1 METRQKRRTV
11 VVSVLVLAGTFMFS
25 LFAAGGNLEPS
36 GPPGPT
42 MKTLAEVEPRISVQ
56 SLGGDANSLYVISQ
70 PGSYYLT
77 GNITGEPN
85 KDGIMIA
92 ANNVTVDLMGF
103 SLIGVPCS
111 GRGIVKVIDQAS
123 PHLHS
128 YPIRIRNGTICNWGG
143 GGMNFEEI
151 KVTYDGGSGVGTSG
165 VLPPKVLVPCHLYL
179 EGVSVH
185 NNDSDG
191 IRVHNAL
198 AHMEDVSFAYNGGN
212 GVYLGSGSHT
222 YMKQVSIAHNGGHG
236 LYVDANSCIHM
247 EDVSSFYNT
256 GHGVMV
262 CMMTNLDAYSG
273 YQSSFSHNGGNGMY
287 IANGSCSHIENL
299 SFNNNDGKGMYI
311 GSESYTHMEQVSFRG
326 NNSDGLYV
334 DANSCCFMKGV
345 SFSNNGGHGVF
356 AMVYGMLDAFGVL
369 APHNGGGGIIINGSG
384 NLNQCTVVGNGGSG
398 IEAGTG
404 STVRNC
410 TARGNTGDGIVV
422 SSKCQV
428 VGNTCEGNGVGV
440 IGATDPAGIRA
451 TGSANRIEAN
461 HVIGNNIGIDVD
473 TAGNL
478 IIKNSAQGNS
488 TNYDIALG
496 NTAGPTLGTGDIVS
510 DNPHANYEF

>member
-1 METRQKRRTV
+1 METKQKKTKV
-11 VVSVLVLAGTFMFS
+11 VISVLALAALMAFS
-25 LFAAGGNLEPS
+25 FSGYAGKLEPS
-36 GPPGPT
+36 APPGPT
-42 MKTLAEVEPRISVQ
+42 MKTLDEVEPRIPVQ

-85 KDGIMIA
+85 KDGIMIT

-103 SLIGVPCS
+103 SLIGMPCS

-123 PHLHS
+123 PQLHS
-128 YPIRIRNGTICNWGG
+128 YPVRIRNGTICNWGG
-143 GGMNFEEI
+143 NGMYFEEI
-151 KVTYDGGSGVGTSG
+151 KVTYNGGSGVGTSG
-165 VLPPKVLVPCHLYL
+165 ELPPKILMPCHLYL

-185 NNDSDG
+185 NNGSDG

-198 AHMEDVSFAYNGGN
+198 AHMEDVSFTYNGGHGMRITGMLDAYQVLVSHNGGN
-212 GVYLGSGSHT
+212 GIDAVDGFLKIDGGN
-222 YMKQVSIAHNGGHG
+222 VSNN
-236 LYVDANSCIHM
+236 DANGLCLDGNSCCHI
-247 EDVSSFYNT
+247 EDVTFTYNN
-256 GHGVMV
+256 GDGMHILG
-262 CMMTNLDAYSG
+262 MMTNVDAYSG
-273 YQSSFSHNGGNGMY
+273 YASHNGGNGMY
-287 IANGSCSHIENL
+287 VNAMGE
-299 SFNNNDGKGMYI
+299 GYI
-311 GSESYTHMEQVSFRG
+311 HMEQVSFNG
-326 NNSDGLYV
+326 NDGNGVEILGMMTNV
-334 DANSCCFMKGV
+334 DAYSGYA
-345 SFSNNGGHGVF
+345 S
-356 AMVYGMLDAFGVL
+356 
-369 APHNGGGGIIINGSG
+369 HNGGGGIIIQGGG

-398 IEAGTG
+398 IEVSTG

-422 SSKCQV
+422 SSNCRV
-428 VGNTCEGNGVGV
+428 IGNSCESNGEGV
-440 IGATDPAGIRA
+440 IGAAEPAGIHA
-451 TGSANRIEAN
+451 TGSGNRIEDN

-473 TAGNL
+473 STGNL